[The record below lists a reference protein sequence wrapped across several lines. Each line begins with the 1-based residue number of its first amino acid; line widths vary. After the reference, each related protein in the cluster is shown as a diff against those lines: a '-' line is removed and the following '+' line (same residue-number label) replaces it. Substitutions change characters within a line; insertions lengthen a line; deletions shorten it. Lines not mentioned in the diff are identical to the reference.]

1 MPDSDLWGALE
12 SAHLADWVR
21 STNAGLDYECGE
33 GGANLSAGQRQLVCL
48 ARVFLSSGGRV
59 RLLILDEATAA
70 MDPFT
75 DNLVMNTV
83 IGDVFKDAT
92 VIIIAHRLSTVMN
105 TDRIVV
111 LDHGQV
117 VETGHPQD
125 LLNNPNSRFS
135 AMNKVKH
142 S

>member
-1 MPDSDLWGALE
+1 M
-12 SAHLADWVR
+12 
-21 STNAGLDYECGE
+21 
-33 GGANLSAGQRQLVCL
+33 

-70 MDPFT
+70 MDPCT
-75 DNLVMNTV
+75 DDLVMNTV
-83 IGDVFKDAT
+83 VGDRFKDAT

-111 LDHGQV
+111 LDHGRV

-125 LLNNPNSRFS
+125 LLKNPNSRFA
-135 AMNKVKH
+135 AMSKVRH
-142 S
+142 L

>member
-1 MPDSDLWGALE
+1 MISIPGVLCILKHIDCAAS
-12 SAHLADWVR
+12 HPI
-21 STNAGLDYECGE
+21 TI
-33 GGANLSAGQRQLVCL
+33 
-48 ARVFLSSGGRV
+48 SGHV

-70 MDPFT
+70 MDPST
-75 DNLVMNTV
+75 DELVMNTV
-83 IGDVFKDAT
+83 VGDRFKDAT

-125 LLNNPNSRFS
+125 LLSNPNSLFAS
-135 AMNKVKH
+135 MNKVRH

>member
-1 MPDSDLWGALE
+1 M
-12 SAHLADWVR
+12 
-21 STNAGLDYECGE
+21 
-33 GGANLSAGQRQLVCL
+33 
-48 ARVFLSSGGRV
+48 SSGGRV

-70 MDPFT
+70 MDPST

-83 IGDVFKDAT
+83 IGDQFKDAT

-117 VETGHPQD
+117 IETGHPQD
-125 LLNNPNSRFS
+125 LLNNPNSHFS
-135 AMNKVKH
+135 IMNKVKQ